1 MKTHFKNTHH
11 RNTDISEVVAK
22 QILHIGI
29 KRRHEDI
36 NEKMQKNKG
45 AASFW
50 GMLNYMPAFDS
61 GKDDFS
67 KQTHV

>member
-1 MKTHFKNTHH
+1 MK
-11 RNTDISEVVAK
+11 ISMK
-22 QILHIGI
+22 
-29 KRRHEDI
+29 KC
-36 NEKMQKNKG
+36 KKNKG

-67 KQTHV
+67 KQTQV